1 MPPRTG
7 SLPHP
12 TGVRRDEA
20 LGTADDVLERLRLR
34 ARLTRNE
41 GSFLGSGASQTGG
54 AHRRPRLRLGVN
66 QWAIVGIGIALA
78 VAALCFMA
86 PALAAQD
93 PVASASPGGSIQW
106 DPAGQGG
113 PDTSGGTRAGAAGD
127 DGPGSGGTGADE
139 TMTGEAD
146 PGVVVYVTGAVVAPG
161 VIHLPTGARL
171 VDAIEEAGGAL
182 PEADLTVLNLA
193 ARLTDGERIYVPLP
207 GETPPPVTGPG
218 SGPGGGGG
226 ISGGSSTAG
235 SGLLNVNTATADQLT
250 ALPGIGPVLA
260 QRIVDFRSAH
270 GSFDVLA
277 DLGEVSGIGPKVLAG
292 LADMVA
298 F

>member
-1 MPPRTG
+1 
-7 SLPHP
+7 
-12 TGVRRDEA
+12 
-20 LGTADDVLERLRLR
+20 
-34 ARLTRNE
+34 
-41 GSFLGSGASQTGG
+41 
-54 AHRRPRLRLGVN
+54 
-66 QWAIVGIGIALA
+66 
-78 VAALCFMA
+78 
-86 PALAAQD
+86 
-93 PVASASPGGSIQW
+93 
-106 DPAGQGG
+106 
-113 PDTSGGTRAGAAGD
+113 
-127 DGPGSGGTGADE
+127 
-139 TMTGEAD
+139 MTGEAD